1 MKEIFGGYLPLILKG
16 MLLTIEVALLSLLI
30 AVILGMLTASARLYG
45 GRVSRLIATTYT
57 TVIRGIPDL
66 VLMMLI
72 FFGGQILVNNIGEK
86 MDWDYIDIDPFI
98 AGTITIGFIFGAY
111 MSETFRGAIM
121 AVSKGQIEAGHAYG
135 MTGIQVFLHITFPA
149 MIRHALPGFFNNW
162 LVLVKTTA
170 LVSVIGLE
178 DMVFNAKIAGDTLRQ
193 PFTFYVLVGGLFL
206 LITAISELGMKWLE
220 RRYNKEGMGH

>member
-1 MKEIFGGYLPLILKG
+1 MTELFGGYLPLILKG
-16 MLLTIEVALLSLLI
+16 MIITVEVAVLSLMLSLF
-30 AVILGMLTASARLYG
+30 LGMLTASARLYG
-45 GRVSRLIATTYT
+45 GPIAKTLATIYT

-72 FFGGQILVNNIGEK
+72 FFGGQIIVNNIGEK
-86 MDWDYIDIDPFI
+86 FGWGYIDVDPFV
-98 AGTITIGFIFGAY
+98 AGIMTIGFIFGAY
-111 MSETFRGAIM
+111 MAETFRGAIM
-121 AVSKGQIEAGHAYG
+121 AVPKGQIEAGHAYG

-178 DMVFNAKIAGDTLRQ
+178 DMVYNAKIAGDTLRE
-193 PFTFYVLVGGLFL
+193 PFTFYVLVGILFL
-206 LITAISELGMKWLE
+206 LITAVSDLGMKWLE
-220 RRYNKEGMGH
+220 RHYNKEGMGH

>member
-1 MKEIFGGYLPLILKG
+1 MI
-16 MLLTIEVALLSLLI
+16 LTIEVALLSLFF

-45 GRVSRLIATTYT
+45 GPISKFIATLYT

-72 FFGGQILVNNIGEK
+72 FFGGQILVNNLGEK
-86 MDWDYIDIDPFI
+86 FGWSYIDIDPFI
-98 AGTITIGFIFGAY
+98 AGIITIGFIFGAY
-111 MSETFRGAIM
+111 MGETFRGAIM

-135 MTGIQVFLHITFPA
+135 MTGLQVFLHITFPA

-178 DMVFNAKIAGDTLRQ
+178 DMVFNAKVAGDTLRQ
-193 PFTFYVLVGGLFL
+193 PFTFYVLVGALFL
-206 LITAISELGMKWLE
+206 IITAVSDLAMQWLE
-220 RRYNKEGMGH
+220 RRYTKHEKALS